1 MSSIFDSLPE
11 PPKHKYIFNPTEEEI
26 EELARKYD
34 EESEILPELKAQLQR
49 EIDLGLH
56 PGHR

>member
-1 MSSIFDSLPE
+1 MHILDKLPK
-11 PPKHKYIFNPTEEEI
+11 PPKHKHIFNPTEKAI
-26 EELARKYD
+26 KELARKYD
-34 EESEILPELKAQLQR
+34 EEQETIPEGEAQLQR